1 MCVGERRGRTPAALF
16 NKASAPAAAGERR
29 GLRAATTHFWQL
41 IQAPASR
48 QLRGRARSLKPPRAT
63 PFIHFLLL
71 PALAPPWHRATPA
84 PASGTPQKLQDR
96 PGPLSDHNGLH
107 FVDAGADSY
116 HSSGYRRAEAAQRDP
131 VSQGRAGA
139 GAKLFPT
146 PHAHPRPPRRR
157 VQPNNV
163 KNDTLRLMLVQ
174 LVSGGARRGRC
185 GRRSALR
192 ALLSAAA

>member
-1 MCVGERRGRTPAALF
+1 MSAVGGHQQHFSIRHQHQQQQGSAAGCALPQRTCGSLFKRLLRGSF
-16 NKASAPAAAGERR
+16 AAA
-29 GLRAATTHFWQL
+29 
-41 IQAPASR
+41 
-48 QLRGRARSLKPPRAT
+48 RARSSRRAPHHSSTFCCCPPWPPLGT
-63 PFIHFLLL
+63 VPLLL
-71 PALAPPWHRATPA
+71 PPLA
-84 PASGTPQKLQDR
+84 R
-96 PGPLSDHNGLH
+96 PRSSSIDQGPLPDHNGHHL
-107 FVDAGADSY
+107 VDAGADSY